1 MHRTVTIALASIVIG
16 ALVFAIKYA
25 AYYVTGSVALY
36 SDALES
42 LINIAA
48 ALAALAALRLSA
60 RPADRSHPY
69 GHHKVEYF
77 SAVLEGVLIVGAA
90 MIIMREAYL
99 RFETP
104 VEIAAPVQGVIINA
118 VATAINAAWC
128 LLLIREG
135 RRHASPALIADGRH
149 IMADV
154 VTSVGVVAG
163 ILMAMWTGWLI
174 LDPIMAGVVALN
186 ILWSGWVLVKDSV
199 SGLMDAAVPQA
210 TQERIRELISHNADG
225 AIEAHD
231 LKTRQ
236 AGPATF
242 IEFHLVVPGE
252 MAVERAH
259 DICDRIE
266 QALRHE
272 FEKAEITIHVEPEH
286 KAKHNGVV
294 VV

>member
-1 MHRTVTIALASIVIG
+1 MHRTVTIALASIVVG
-16 ALVFAIKYA
+16 ALVFTIKYA
-25 AYYVTGSVALY
+25 AYHVTGSVALY

-90 MIIMREAYL
+90 LIIMREAYL
-99 RFETP
+99 RFGTP
-104 VEIAAPVQGVIINA
+104 VEIEAPVQGVIINA

-135 RRHASPALIADGRH
+135 RRYASPALIADGRH

-154 VTSVGVVAG
+154 VTSIGVVAG

-186 ILWSGWVLVKDSV
+186 ILWSGWVLVKESV
-199 SGLMDAAVPQA
+199 GGLMDAAVPPEI
-210 TQERIRELISHNADG
+210 QERIRELISQNADG

-231 LKTRQ
+231 IKTRH

-242 IEFHLVVPGE
+242 IEFHLVVPGD

-266 QALRHE
+266 QALRLE

-286 KAKHNGVV
+286 KAKHSGVV